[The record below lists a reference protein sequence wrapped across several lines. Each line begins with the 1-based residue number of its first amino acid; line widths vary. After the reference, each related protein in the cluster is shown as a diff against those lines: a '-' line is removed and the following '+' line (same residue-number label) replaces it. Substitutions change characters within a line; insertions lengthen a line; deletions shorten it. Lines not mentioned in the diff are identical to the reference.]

1 MDTVLWCF
9 VIYIELNHG
18 ILPHIK
24 PFYCTIEQKSHITEI
39 PLRVWNIKKRW
50 FRHCGGM
57 VHLLLLFRVYIF
69 LSVQYCDS
77 TITTTFY
84 ISLYFPKLT
93 FLGCTTS
100 WLVNPLPVVLTTCNI
115 GLLIFS
121 LSIFYSVDMDVIQ
134 RERGSNENK
143 IKTYMYTV
151 YNKQFSHWGI
161 QHRNL
166 VKWVLKR

>member
-1 MDTVLWCF
+1 MEWFIFFFYSEFTFSSQYNIVIVLLRPLF
-9 VIYIELNHG
+9 IY
-18 ILPHIK
+18 
-24 PFYCTIEQKSHITEI
+24 
-39 PLRVWNIKKRW
+39 
-50 FRHCGGM
+50 HC
-57 VHLLLLFRVYIF
+57 
-69 LSVQYCDS
+69 
-77 TITTTFY
+77 
-84 ISLYFPKLT
+84 ISQSLVF
-93 FLGCTTS
+93 FGCTTS